1 MKGNEIIEIRDFLVE
16 QLRGISLQEWRLLGF
31 YLCKIDPRDIAT
43 RYVRVDLEEYL
54 ATLELDDDPSIP
66 YLKANTRK
74 LLQIVID
81 GPDPDKKNTVYA
93 QTTLFQRCRLKIDD
107 VGKYY
112 FDLNAADDALP
123 LMFDFQ
129 KKYIK
134 AKGMNIFSLSSPK
147 QILMYLLIRKQYD
160 LGRKNLEISVDE
172 LRNWLGIKPEEYQVY
187 GNLRDRVLN
196 VCEKALRENSDLCFT
211 YEKGK
216 MGAHGKCETL
226 KLQIKENVAV
236 IKKVEKAQIAAVASN
251 SVPDAKEVNNIIALC
266 EKNLNKT
273 LTGIEKEW
281 IRTWV
286 SKFDVSEA
294 LVTRA
299 FEDNLFRTHLS
310 LKNIHDTLSKWN
322 EKGIRTVEAADK
334 FCEAEHNANIRKAAR
349 KSSNKGAVWK
359 TGAEAGLFG
368 TQKTEVETKPLTE
381 EQNKESGI
389 PNDILA
395 MFGDDEEPEPDNEPD
410 I

>member
-1 MKGNEIIEIRDFLVE
+1 
-16 QLRGISLQEWRLLGF
+16 
-31 YLCKIDPRDIAT
+31 
-43 RYVRVDLEEYL
+43 
-54 ATLELDDDPSIP
+54 
-66 YLKANTRK
+66 
-74 LLQIVID
+74 
-81 GPDPDKKNTVYA
+81 
-93 QTTLFQRCRLKIDD
+93 
-107 VGKYY
+107 
-112 FDLNAADDALP
+112 
-123 LMFDFQ
+123 
-129 KKYIK
+129 
-134 AKGMNIFSLSSPK
+134 
-147 QILMYLLIRKQYD
+147 
-160 LGRKNLEISVDE
+160 
-172 LRNWLGIKPEEYQVY
+172 
-187 GNLRDRVLN
+187 
-196 VCEKALRENSDLCFT
+196 
-211 YEKGK
+211 

-236 IKKVEKAQIAAVASN
+236 IKKVEKAQIAAVAAN

-368 TQKTEVETKPLTE
+368 TQKTEVETKPATTSQKIVPGPPILTTSAKP
-381 EQNKESGI
+381 NKLPKSAAPPIAERTI
-389 PNDILA
+389 D
-395 MFGDDEEPEPDNEPD
+395 FGEIVPSFLLTVPFDFINFT
-410 I
+410 IA